1 MYFCVNLAVF
11 SENVIY
17 YKNFIVL
24 YCKNK
29 HVYDIIKLIYILFWQ
44 MIIEYEV
51 MRMKRIKSFFKILGM
66 LVLCASFTGC
76 GVNGN
81 VDDYAVNTG
90 YGDSDTVKSSSGV
103 SKDSIKVGVIHLSDP
118 AEGSGYTYTHDIG
131 IMGMQQNLGLSDSQ
145 IIRKINVNDSDKEA
159 TRKAIKE
166 CIDEGCNIIFS
177 TSWGYMETTAQMAE
191 EYPDVYFS
199 HGTGYMSNGKNFN
212 NYFGRIYQPRY
223 LSGIVAGMNTKTNKI
238 GYVAAMGSENSEV
251 TGGIDAFA
259 LGVYSVNPSAQIY
272 VKVTNSWYDPEAE
285 KAAASTL
292 LDMNCDVITQH
303 CDTTYPQL
311 LAQQKNVYSIGYNS
325 DMSKDAPDAC
335 LCSVIWNWSA
345 YYTAAVQSVID
356 GTWDGSNYYGGMNE
370 NLVGITQLADF
381 CKSGTQQK
389 VDEAKKDIISGKLGI
404 FDGVIETNTGT
415 TVGESGKTLK
425 DSDITGNIN
434 WYFKTVTV
442 VQ

>member
-1 MYFCVNLAVF
+1 
-11 SENVIY
+11 
-17 YKNFIVL
+17 
-24 YCKNK
+24 
-29 HVYDIIKLIYILFWQ
+29 
-44 MIIEYEV
+44 
-51 MRMKRIKSFFKILGM
+51 MKRIKSFFKILGM

-81 VDDYAVNTG
+81 IDDYAVNTG

-272 VKVTNSWYDPEAE
+272 VKVTNSWYDPAAE

-292 LDMNCDVITQH
+292 LNMNCDVIAQH

-325 DMSKDAPDAC
+325 DMSKDSPDAC

-370 NLVGITQLADF
+370 NIVGITQLADF

>member
-1 MYFCVNLAVF
+1 
-11 SENVIY
+11 
-17 YKNFIVL
+17 
-24 YCKNK
+24 
-29 HVYDIIKLIYILFWQ
+29 
-44 MIIEYEV
+44 
-51 MRMKRIKSFFKILGM
+51 MKRIKSFFKILGM

-103 SKDSIKVGVIHLSDP
+103 SKDNIKVGVIHLSDP

-145 IIRKINVNDSDKEA
+145 IIRKININDSDKEA

>member
-1 MYFCVNLAVF
+1 
-11 SENVIY
+11 
-17 YKNFIVL
+17 
-24 YCKNK
+24 
-29 HVYDIIKLIYILFWQ
+29 
-44 MIIEYEV
+44 
-51 MRMKRIKSFFKILGM
+51 MKRIKSFFKILGM

-76 GVNGN
+76 GMNGN
-81 VDDYAVNTG
+81 IDDYAVNTG

-191 EYPDVYFS
+191 EYPDAYFS

-370 NLVGITQLADF
+370 NLVGITQLAYF

-415 TVGESGKTLK
+415 TVGENGKTLK

>member
-1 MYFCVNLAVF
+1 
-11 SENVIY
+11 
-17 YKNFIVL
+17 
-24 YCKNK
+24 
-29 HVYDIIKLIYILFWQ
+29 

-51 MRMKRIKSFFKILGM
+51 VRMKKIKSFFKILGM

-81 VDDYAVNTG
+81 IDDYAVNTG

-272 VKVTNSWYDPEAE
+272 VKVTNSWYDPAAE

-292 LDMNCDVITQH
+292 LNMNCDVIAQH

-370 NLVGITQLADF
+370 NIVGITQLADF

-434 WYFKTVTV
+434 WYFKTVTL

>member
-1 MYFCVNLAVF
+1 
-11 SENVIY
+11 
-17 YKNFIVL
+17 
-24 YCKNK
+24 
-29 HVYDIIKLIYILFWQ
+29 
-44 MIIEYEV
+44 
-51 MRMKRIKSFFKILGM
+51 MKIIKSFLKILGM

-76 GVNGN
+76 GMNGN

-118 AEGSGYTYTHDIG
+118 ADGSGYTYTHDIG

-145 IIRKINVNDSDKEA
+145 IIRKINVNDSDKDA

-370 NLVGITQLADF
+370 NIVGITQLADF

-434 WYFKTVTV
+434 WYFKTVTL